1 MAKHH
6 ITLAIAI
13 VLAVIFYS
21 ITIVLS
27 ALAALGKR
35 KSDFEYS

>member
-13 VLAVIFYS
+13 VLAVIFY
-21 ITIVLS
+21 IVTIVLS
-27 ALAALGKR
+27 ALAALGKG
-35 KSDFEYS
+35 KSGF